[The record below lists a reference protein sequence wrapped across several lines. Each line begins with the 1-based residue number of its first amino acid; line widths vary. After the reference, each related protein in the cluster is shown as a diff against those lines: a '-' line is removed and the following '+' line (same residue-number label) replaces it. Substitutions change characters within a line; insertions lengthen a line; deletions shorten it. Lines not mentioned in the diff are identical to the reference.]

1 MMDSHEAAL
10 KRYFES
16 HADRP
21 FSAEQAAGELGIDE
35 KTARQLL
42 MRHANQGSVSELAR
56 NRFIFSNSAD
66 VVAYNMF
73 LEVAPNVTFQ
83 EYVAHRDEP
92 HVLARL
98 SRDRDIAKGLK
109 VEER

>member
-1 MMDSHEAAL
+1 MDAHETAL
-10 KRYFES
+10 RRFFES
-16 HADRP
+16 LRDRP
-21 FSAEQAAGELGIDE
+21 FTVAQAAGALRIDE
-35 KTARQLL
+35 DSARKLL
-42 MRHANQGSVSELAR
+42 ARHAQKGQVSELVR
-56 NRFIFSNSAD
+56 DRFIYSNSAD

-109 VEER
+109 AEER